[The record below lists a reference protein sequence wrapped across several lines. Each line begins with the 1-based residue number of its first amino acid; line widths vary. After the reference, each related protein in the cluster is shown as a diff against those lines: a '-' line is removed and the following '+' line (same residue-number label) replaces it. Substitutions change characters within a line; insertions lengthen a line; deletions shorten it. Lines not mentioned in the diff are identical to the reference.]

1 MRCKLAII
9 KEKKLK
15 ISSVIENLSP
25 SGLPDAEPEKTEVSV
40 DGFLKISEEGYEITY
55 SEKTEGGK
63 IVSVITVGEEG
74 IRVKRVGAIESN
86 MLFSE
91 GLSHSSVYAMPPY
104 SFDAVVT
111 TKKIRNGLTRDGG
124 RVDIFYDMLIG
135 GAKKQVKMRI
145 ECL

>member
-1 MRCKLAII
+1 MAII

-25 SGLPDAEPEKTEVSV
+25 SGLPDGEPEKTEVSA
-40 DGFLKISEEGYEITY
+40 DGFLKISDAGYEITY
-55 SEKTEGGK
+55 SEKTDGGK
-63 IVSVITVGEEG
+63 VVSVITFGEDG
-74 IRVKRVGAIESN
+74 IRVKRVGAIESD
-86 MLFSE
+86 MLFFE
-91 GLSHSSVYAMPPY
+91 GLTHTSVYAMPPY
-104 SFDAVVT
+104 SFDAAVT
-111 TKKIRNGLTRDGG
+111 TKKIRNGLSRDGG